1 MDLEFRVYHD
11 DDGKVLFYSME
22 RPEGQYIVITR
33 QQYLEGRTDCIVNN
47 GVLQSINQ
55 PIPIQKY
62 QRNLNGE
69 ITTSKYDI
77 NVLVNTD
84 GTNWTYQ

>member
-11 DDGKVLFYSME
+11 GDGKILFYSME
-22 RPEGQYIVITR
+22 QLDENYIVIDR
-33 QQYLEGRTDCIVNN
+33 QQYLEGRTDQIVKN
-47 GVLQSINQ
+47 GKLESINQ
-55 PIPIQKY
+55 PRKIQKY

-77 NVLVNTD
+77 NVLVDGD